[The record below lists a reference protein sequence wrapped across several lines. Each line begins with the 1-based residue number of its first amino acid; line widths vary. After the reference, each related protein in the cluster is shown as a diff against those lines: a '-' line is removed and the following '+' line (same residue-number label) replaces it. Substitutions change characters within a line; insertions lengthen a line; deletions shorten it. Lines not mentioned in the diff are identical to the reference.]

1 MMLET
6 VKQQVVRLFA
16 EYESEKLKCDRIS
29 SELEQS
35 KLLNSAYEKRISEL
49 ERQIDNMKLKDAFL
63 ASGDGNAEAKR
74 KIDSVIKEID
84 RCISL
89 IEG

>member
-1 MMLET
+1 MLET
-6 VKQQVVRLFA
+6 VNQQVVRLIA

-35 KLLNSAYEKRISEL
+35 KLLNSTYEKRISEL
-49 ERQIDNMKLKDAFL
+49 ERQIDNMKLKEAFL
-63 ASGDGNAEAKR
+63 ASGDGNVEAKR

>member
-1 MMLET
+1 MLET
-6 VKQQVVRLFA
+6 VKQQVVRLIA
-16 EYESEKLKCDRIS
+16 AYESEKQKCERIS

-74 KIDSVIKEID
+74 KIDSVIKEIH

>member
-1 MMLET
+1 MLET
-6 VKQQVVRLFA
+6 VKQQVVRLIA
-16 EYESEKLKCDRIS
+16 AYEFEKQKCDRIS

>member
-6 VKQQVVRLFA
+6 VKQQVVRLIA
-16 EYESEKLKCDRIS
+16 EYEYEKLKCDRIS

-35 KLLNSAYEKRISEL
+35 KLLNSTYEKRISEL
-49 ERQIDNMKLKDAFL
+49 ERQIDNMKLKEAFL
-63 ASGDGNAEAKR
+63 ASGDGNVEAKR

>member
-1 MMLET
+1 MLET
-6 VKQQVVRLFA
+6 VKQQVVRLIA

-29 SELEQS
+29 SELE
-35 KLLNSAYEKRISEL
+35 
-49 ERQIDNMKLKDAFL
+49 RQIDNMKLKEAFL
-63 ASGDGNAEAKR
+63 ASGDGNVEAKR

>member
-6 VKQQVVRLFA
+6 VEQQVVRLIA

-35 KLLNSAYEKRISEL
+35 KLLNSTYEKRISEL
-49 ERQIDNMKLKDAFL
+49 ERQIDNMKLKEAFL
-63 ASGDGNAEAKR
+63 ASGDGNVEAKR

>member
-1 MMLET
+1 M
-6 VKQQVVRLFA
+6 
-16 EYESEKLKCDRIS
+16 
-29 SELEQS
+29 
-35 KLLNSAYEKRISEL
+35 